1 MSETVTTAEAAP
13 PATAEEAYAS
23 PPVQRVARLLRHIAE
38 GDAVTNMSQ
47 TARELGINRT
57 TLLRLL
63 HALEAERFIE
73 PRSEGHGWR
82 IGVGLITLTAQAFFS
97 EDLVQTAVPI
107 LTQLSETLSLSAH
120 LGVLDGR
127 EIVYLVRRV
136 PNHAFASNI
145 KIGSRLPAH
154 AANMGRII
162 LANLPRERV
171 ERLYAGIDLRPVTS
185 HTAITPLQLHAQL
198 DNDRA
203 LGLAW
208 SDGNYE
214 AGVSSVAAPFFD
226 ATNTPTAAINVTGQ
240 TAQFEGADRRAQI
253 GAAVK
258 GAARDISLR
267 LGWCDSLKANGANT
281 DRGSPHA
288 ISAASADRRERSWT

>member
-1 MSETVTTAEAAP
+1 MSETTLPEIPTNGQSDEL
-13 PATAEEAYAS
+13 YAS
-23 PPVQRVARLLRHIAE
+23 PPVQRVARLLRRIAE
-38 GDAVTNMSQ
+38 GDAVTNMAR

-73 PRSEGHGWR
+73 PRAERNGWR

-97 EDLVQTAVPI
+97 DDLVQTAVPV
-107 LTQLSETLSLSAH
+107 LTRLAETLTLSAH

-145 KIGSRLPAH
+145 RVGSRLPAH

-162 LANLPRERV
+162 LAHLPAERV
-171 ERLYAGIDLRPVTS
+171 ERLYAGVDLRPVTPQ
-185 HTAITPLQLHAQL
+185 TAVTPLQLRAQL
-198 DNDRA
+198 DTDRA
-203 LGLAW
+203 KGLAW

-214 AGVSSVAAPFFD
+214 ARH
-226 ATNTPTAAINVTGQ
+226 
-240 TAQFEGADRRAQI
+240 QFGRGRDFRRDQRAGGGDQCHRSIGTVRRRRAA
-253 GAAVK
+253 GPDWRCSRGGGTRNLA
-258 GAARDISLR
+258 AARL
-267 LGWCDSLKANGANT
+267 A
-281 DRGSPHA
+281 
-288 ISAASADRRERSWT
+288 RRSEQQRP

>member
-1 MSETVTTAEAAP
+1 MSETAITKQTD
-13 PATAEEAYAS
+13 EAYAS

-63 HALEAERFIE
+63 HALETERFIE
-73 PRSEGHGWR
+73 PRTEGQGWR

-214 AGVSSVAAPFFD
+214 AGVSSVAAPIFD
-226 ATNTPTAAINVTGQ
+226 ATNTPVAAINVTGQ
-240 TAQFEGADRRAQI
+240 TAQFDGAERRAQI
-253 GAAVK
+253 GTAVK

-267 LGWCDSLKANGANT
+267 LGWCDSIKTNGANKDDGRPRPVQT
-281 DRGSPHA
+281 
-288 ISAASADRRERSWT
+288 SANNGRERSWT

>member
-1 MSETVTTAEAAP
+1 MSEIGAAEP
-13 PATAEEAYAS
+13 KDDLYAS
-23 PPVQRVARLLRHIAE
+23 PPVQRVARLLRRIAE
-38 GDAVTNMSQ
+38 GDAVTNMSR

-63 HALEAERFIE
+63 HALESERFIE
-73 PRSEGHGWR
+73 PHSEGHGWR

-97 EDLVQTAVPI
+97 EDLVQTAVPV
-107 LTQLSETLSLSAH
+107 LTRLAGALTLSAH
-120 LGVLDGR
+120 LAVLDGH

-136 PNHAFASNI
+136 PNHTLASNI
-145 KIGSRLPAH
+145 RIGSRLPAH

-171 ERLYAGIDLRPVTS
+171 DRLYAGFELRPVTPQ
-185 HTAITPLQLHAQL
+185 TPVTPLQLRTQL
-198 DNDRA
+198 DADRA

-214 AGVSSVAAPFFD
+214 AGISSVAAAIFD
-226 ATNTPTAAINVTGQ
+226 VTNSPVAACNVTGQ
-240 TAQFEGADRRAQI
+240 SLQFEGAERRAQI

-258 GAARDISLR
+258 EAAREISMR
-267 LGWCDSLKANGANT
+267 LGWHDVLRTNG
-281 DRGSPHA
+281 
-288 ISAASADRRERSWT
+288 SAQDDGRPADAGNSNARERSWTLA

>member
-1 MSETVTTAEAAP
+1 MSETTTRERS
-13 PATAEEAYAS
+13 EGGYAS

-38 GDAVTNMSQ
+38 GDAVTNMSR

-73 PRSEGHGWR
+73 PRSEGNGWR

-97 EDLVQTAVPI
+97 QDLMQTAVPV
-107 LTQLSETLSLSAH
+107 LTRLAETLGLSVH

-145 KIGSRLPAH
+145 RIGSRLPAH
-154 AANMGRII
+154 AANMGRIV
-162 LANLPRERV
+162 LAHLPPERV
-171 ERLYAGIDLRPVTS
+171 ERLYAGVELRPVTA
-185 HTAITPLQLHAQL
+185 HTAVTPLQLRAQL
-198 DNDRA
+198 DADRA

-208 SDGNYE
+208 SYGNYE
-214 AGVSSVAAPFFD
+214 PGISSVAAAIFD
-226 ATNTPTAAINVTGQ
+226 VTNSPVAAINVTGQ
-240 TAQFEGADRRAQI
+240 SVQFDGVEHRAQI
-253 GAAVK
+253 GAAVSH
-258 GAARDISLR
+258 AAREISLR
-267 LGWCDSLKANGANT
+267 LGWCASLQGDGADGFEGRPLAT
-281 DRGSPHA
+281 SVSAGSNL
-288 ISAASADRRERSWT
+288 RERSWT